1 MKIRHAMGCPYED
14 YENAAMVL
22 EVQLEANETVSVGD
36 EIRIE
41 MMDDSFIEREVKI
54 INPKKAGDFYPV
66 SKEAR
71 ESDCA
76 RSKKPVLSV
85 TGECYCTLIVLDCHP
100 RDVKTQENIDA
111 KAFSDERIIDS
122 VLEPV
127 HIGIHARLFV
137 KFCR

>member
-54 INPKKAGDFYPV
+54 INPKKAGN
-66 SKEAR
+66 SASEIKM
-71 ESDCA
+71 
-76 RSKKPVLSV
+76 
-85 TGECYCTLIVLDCHP
+85 
-100 RDVKTQENIDA
+100 
-111 KAFSDERIIDS
+111 
-122 VLEPV
+122 
-127 HIGIHARLFV
+127 
-137 KFCR
+137 